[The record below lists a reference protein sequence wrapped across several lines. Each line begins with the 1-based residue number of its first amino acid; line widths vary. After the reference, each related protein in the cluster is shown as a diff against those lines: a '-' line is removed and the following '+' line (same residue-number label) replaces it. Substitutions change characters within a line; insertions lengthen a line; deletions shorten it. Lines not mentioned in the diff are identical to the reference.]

1 MKKETR
7 NEKKKGT
14 KKYTLSDLLGYQ
26 GEPIRSREEHN
37 A

>member
-1 MKKETR
+1 MKKKRETR
-7 NEKKKGT
+7 KKKGT
-14 KKYTLSDLLGYQ
+14 KKYTLFDLLGYQ